1 MSHVGTTSL
10 RRDERSSQSLP
21 SSLIQHKV
29 CSVHFLYEHSVML
42 AVTVSAG
49 KTEPAHFF
57 QMWTV
62 LNSTLYFWVT
72 VFSRLQRH
80 ISWNLQPSSLNCKH
94 QVQFSNYIHKTQSVP
109 KQSNQHN
116 KTASSVVRI
125 THFQNS
131 QPVITAP
138 ILSIHYT
145 LLQNIEQYKR
155 KRICWDL
162 CFSLYPVSLRPHVGG
177 EMYKTYAFT
186 VCITWLIPHVC
197 GVIINMISYAFLSC
211 SIILKS

>member
-72 VFSRLQRH
+72 VFSRLQRR
-80 ISWNLQPSSLNCKH
+80 ISWNLPPSSLNCKH
-94 QVQFSNYIHKTQSVP
+94 QVQFSNYIHKTQCSQTIKP
-109 KQSNQHN
+109 AQ
-116 KTASSVVRI
+116 
-125 THFQNS
+125 QNS
-131 QPVITAP
+131 FICGQNHTFSEFTACNH
-138 ILSIHYT
+138 STDTEH
-145 LLQNIEQYKR
+145 
-155 KRICWDL
+155 
-162 CFSLYPVSLRPHVGG
+162 SLHTTSKHR
-177 EMYKTYAFT
+177 T
-186 VCITWLIPHVC
+186 I
-197 GVIINMISYAFLSC
+197 
-211 SIILKS
+211 